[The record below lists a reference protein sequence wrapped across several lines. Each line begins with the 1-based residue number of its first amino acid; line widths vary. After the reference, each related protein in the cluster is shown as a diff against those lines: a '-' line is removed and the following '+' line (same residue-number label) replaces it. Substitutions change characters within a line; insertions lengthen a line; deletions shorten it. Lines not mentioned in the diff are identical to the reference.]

1 MGHPGGTRDKLESI
15 PGYQL
20 APDPQTRR
28 NVVREVGVAIIGQTA
43 QLAPAD
49 KRVYGIRD
57 VTATVESIA
66 MITGSI
72 LAKKLAAGLDALV
85 MDVKTG
91 SGAFMPTLEK
101 SIALADSILAVGNG
115 AGMRTS
121 ALLTDMNEP
130 RSEQSRT
137 GK

>member
-72 LAKKLAAGLDALV
+72 LAKKLAAGPDALV

-101 SIALADSILAVGNG
+101 YIAPAETIVAVGKIG
-115 AGMRTS
+115 RASCRERVG
-121 ALLTDMNEP
+121 
-130 RSEQSRT
+130 QYV
-137 GK
+137 